1 MIRRSHIVTYLKKH
15 LIFLHIGKIFMFYIK
30 GGVKLICIKTNV
42 KCTSL
47 LLMLPILMTFL
58 FYFKIELPNLEK

>member
-1 MIRRSHIVTYLKKH
+1 
-15 LIFLHIGKIFMFYIK
+15 MFYIK

-58 FYFKIELPNLEK
+58 FYFKIELQNLEK